1 MRVRFWGT
9 RGSIPTPGPRTASFG
24 GNTSCVEVRPSDG
37 SLLIFDCGTGIRDLG
52 MNLMRSRSSVTRMSL
67 LIGHTHWDH
76 IQGFP
81 FFPLIFNSDVELNIY
96 APIGFQR
103 SLEEAIAGQMQYS
116 YFPVKLQDLSSRI
129 YYTELGEGFFRI
141 GEVLVETRY
150 LNHTAPT
157 IAYRLTD
164 GPTTVAYVT
173 DHEPY
178 WSAPGPVFLHPGDR
192 QHVEFLK
199 DCDLIIHDAQYTAE
213 EYQTKRSWGHSPI
226 EYATDVAVA
235 AKASRLALFHHDPAH
250 DDDKLREIESM
261 ARERA
266 ASYGSGIEVFCAA
279 EGYELNFTGRGAV
292 VAGTKGVSA
301 LDPDSD
307 AGGRVLLLFDNPA
320 ELADIKTSLLEES
333 CIITATSDVR
343 SAEAIVAHSCPD
355 IVIMGMGIR
364 GGVANSTAALRNAS
378 GNPELPVLLIAEGRE
393 TNESSIILEDVATDY
408 IARPLSAPMLRSRV
422 RAWRFRNRAAGDV
435 HASSREESRKQGAP
449 ASSPP
454 QFATDNFLATSSM
467 FATMTHSELVQLVGS
482 GSEQVYPAGT
492 EIIHQGGHSDGTY
505 VVLSGRVRVVEEMSE
520 RGMDLV
526 LGEFG
531 AGEVFGELGVLQ
543 DYPRSATVMAVE
555 ETRCLRIP
563 GTDFLTALENSTQLS
578 LALCHTLGDRL
589 DKTDELLA
597 RHAPDALTRL
607 PSRLAFREL
616 YSRLAGSA
624 RRRKASVLLLAID
637 VLQIKRINDEYGYA
651 SGDAALKTV
660 ADALLACFGEHGLI
674 ARYGGDEFAV
684 LIPDLD
690 GDRADELIGDFRGQ
704 LHQLAVHRA
713 LPFSVNCSVGFASSQ
728 KPPDSVDELLR
739 EADQDMETKRRAKN
753 YLAARGT

>member
-9 RGSIPTPGPRTASFG
+9 RGSIPTPGPRTAFFG

-37 SLLIFDCGTGIRDLG
+37 SLLIFDCGTGIRELG
-52 MNLMRSRSSVTRMSL
+52 LNLLRTRESVTRMSL

-81 FFPLIFNSDVELNIY
+81 FFPLIFNSDIELNIY

-103 SLEEAIAGQMQYS
+103 SLQEAIAGQMQYS

-164 GPTTVAYVT
+164 GTTTVAYVT
-173 DHEPY
+173 DHEPF
-178 WSAPGPVFLHPGDR
+178 WSVPGPVFLHPGDR

-213 EYQTKRSWGHSPI
+213 EYQTKRSWGHSSI

-235 AKASRLALFHHDPAH
+235 AKAARLALFHHDPSH
-250 DDDKLREIESM
+250 DDESIRKIENG

-266 ASYGSGIEVFCAA
+266 AAAGSDIEVFSAA
-279 EGYELNFTGRGAV
+279 EGHELEFTGRGAV
-292 VAGTKGVSA
+292 FASAKGVSA
-301 LDPDSD
+301 LEPDSES
-307 AGGRVLLLFDNPA
+307 GGRVLLLFDNPE
-320 ELADIKTSLLEES
+320 ELADIKTSLREES

-343 SAEAIVAHSCPD
+343 SAETIVVQSCPD

-364 GGVANSTAALRNAS
+364 GGVAHNIEALRNAS
-378 GNPELPVLLIAEGRE
+378 GNPELPVLLIAEGRDS
-393 TNESSIILEDVATDY
+393 NENSIIFQDVATDCM
-408 IARPLSAPMLRSRV
+408 ARPLSAPMLRTRM
-422 RAWRFRNRAAGDV
+422 RAWRFRNRAAAGEVSGPDRV
-435 HASSREESRKQGAP
+435 ESPKEA
-449 ASSPP
+449 AALP
-454 QFATDNFLATSSM
+454 QFTTDNFLATSSM
-467 FATMTHSELVQLVGS
+467 FGSLTHSELVQLVGS
-482 GSEQVYPAGT
+482 GTERVYSAGS
-492 EIIHQGGHSDGTY
+492 EIIRQGGKSDGTY

-520 RGMDLV
+520 RGMDFV

-543 DYPRSATVMAVE
+543 NYPRSATVMAVE

-563 GTDFLTALENSTQLS
+563 GSDFLTALENSTQLS

-624 RRRKASVLLLAID
+624 RRRKAAVLLFAID
-637 VLQIKRINDEYGYA
+637 VLQLKRINDEYGYQ
-651 SGDAALKTV
+651 SGDAALRAV
-660 ADALLACFGEHGLI
+660 ADALLACFGEIALI

-684 LIPDLD
+684 LIPDYA
-690 GDRADELIGDFRGQ
+690 GERADQLISDFRGQ
-704 LHQLAVHRA
+704 LHRFAVHRS
-713 LPFSVNCSVGFASSQ
+713 LPFSVHCSIGYAASQ
-728 KPPDSVDELLR
+728 TPPDLVDELLR
-739 EADQDMETKRRAKN
+739 EADQDMETKRKARSF
-753 YLAARGT
+753 LATRGS